1 MTGDGSAI
9 GSKFGIAF
17 TGKWVWGLKDYID
30 RIFMR
35 LFDPNYLFVD
45 YKKNGCSKP
54 IDNNE
59 LFDDETKRLEFTI
72 GHIRKKVAVMT
83 AAEAGKILSCG

>member
-17 TGKWVWGLKDYID
+17 TGKWVWLLKDYID

-35 LFDPNYLFVD
+35 LFDPNYLFLD
-45 YKKNGCSKP
+45 YKKKGCSIPLDK
-54 IDNNE
+54 NE
-59 LFDDETKRLEFTI
+59 LFDDETKRLEFEI
-72 GHIRKKVAVMT
+72 GHIRKKVATMDPV
-83 AAEAGKILSCG
+83 EAG